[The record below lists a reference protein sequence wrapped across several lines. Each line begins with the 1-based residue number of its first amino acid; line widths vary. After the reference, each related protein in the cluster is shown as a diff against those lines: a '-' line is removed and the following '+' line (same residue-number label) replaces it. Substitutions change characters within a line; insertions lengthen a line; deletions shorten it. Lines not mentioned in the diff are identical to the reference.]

1 VVRHGKVQNYVL
13 ERQNQIFA
21 SGEWNLRRPS
31 LTHSYAPYRI
41 ILENAP
47 KSSDDTHQRKRRR
60 LTRGVLGRH
69 AQDMSLITSD
79 NVHQRPQWRV
89 TPLGRLIRPM
99 RMRPARPLDPPIDP
113 LRTKNVEKG
122 SRKKKKR
129 PRPPPTR
136 ARRQTIDPL
145 RWGSTHLS
153 GIFLDGNGN
162 GNAPLTRR
170 SGPDGDGSAKGEST
184 EVDEVENILEVSD
197 QTPTGDDSD
206 DKMPLRASD
215 AELDLAAERASAL
228 GLLNAM
234 FGEANT
240 DWGGAESIDSDI
252 EMADVPRTPFGPLEP
267 TDFEVVPAAH
277 GPRASPRE
285 EKNSAVDRQTQAR
298 PMPTTA
304 GPTQSSTQNKLKDL
318 FAPREEEGESLAVPG
333 PASLLTSPA
342 PCYHRFLPHRPP
354 RSRLRARSRNGHAPG
369 QARLPKLH
377 GACSCGLVQSQHS
390 ISRRAYNATQDPR
403 PFAPVFLPAEGPRSD
418 GQVHA
423 DGRRGGDSCSLGG
436 GAW

>member
-1 VVRHGKVQNYVL
+1 
-13 ERQNQIFA
+13 
-21 SGEWNLRRPS
+21 
-31 LTHSYAPYRI
+31 
-41 ILENAP
+41 
-47 KSSDDTHQRKRRR
+47 
-60 LTRGVLGRH
+60 
-69 AQDMSLITSD
+69 MSLITSD

-122 SRKKKKR
+122 TRKKKKR

-153 GIFLDGNGN
+153 GIFLDGNE
-162 GNAPLTRR
+162 NAPPPRR

-206 DKMPLRASD
+206 DKMPPRASD

-228 GLLNAM
+228 DLLSSM

-240 DWGGAESIDSDI
+240 DWGGAESVDSDLDV
-252 EMADVPRTPFGPLEP
+252 EMAGIPRTPSGPLEP

-277 GPRASPRE
+277 EPRASPRE
-285 EKNSAVDRQTQAR
+285 EKNTAVDRPAEAT
-298 PMPTTA
+298 PTPATT

-318 FAPREEEGESLAVPG
+318 FAPREEEGELLATYAPLSLITSVVP
-333 PASLLTSPA
+333 S
-342 PCYHRFLPHRPP
+342 YHRLLPYRPS
-354 RSRLRARSRNGHAPG
+354 RSRLRA
-369 QARLPKLH
+369 
-377 GACSCGLVQSQHS
+377 
-390 ISRRAYNATQDPR
+390 
-403 PFAPVFLPAEGPRSD
+403 
-418 GQVHA
+418 
-423 DGRRGGDSCSLGG
+423 
-436 GAW
+436 